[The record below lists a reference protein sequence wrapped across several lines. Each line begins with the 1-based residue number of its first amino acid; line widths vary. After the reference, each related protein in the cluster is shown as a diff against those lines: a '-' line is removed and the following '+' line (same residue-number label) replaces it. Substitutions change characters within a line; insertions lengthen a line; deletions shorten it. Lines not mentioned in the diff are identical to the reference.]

1 MEELLESLGNF
12 KNAIFTNKIIKTDK
26 KVYGLYTDDMKKIAK
41 KMVNDNKLFFLD
53 EIHNSYEE
61 DMIHIFMLTFIKDYN
76 LVKKYLQKTIPI
88 INNWAMCDQLACNLK
103 IVAKH
108 KEDFL
113 LFVQNYK
120 DSKKEYEVRFLLI
133 ILMRYYCDMDHI
145 NYIFSIIDEC
155 YKDYYYIKMAIAWL
169 LCEAMI
175 KFSSLT
181 TSYIKKCKLDNWI
194 INKAISKMNDST
206 RFSKEEKAF
215 FKTLKRKGDNLD
227 DKIR

>member
-12 KNAIFTNKIIKTDK
+12 KNAIFTNKIIKIDK

-175 KFSSLT
+175 KFPSLT
-181 TSYIKKCKLDNWI
+181 ISYIKKCKLDNWI

-227 DKIR
+227 D